1 MAINFLNNQSVT
13 GTLSVSSISNDNSSY
28 TGILVWDGGNLKYR
42 TKSQIRSD
50 IGAGTGS
57 GSVTSVAIS
66 NGGGIG
72 VSGSPIT
79 SNGTITLT
87 NTDKGSSQN
96 IFKNFAVSGQ
106 STVVADSNNDTL
118 TLVAAGGMTITTS
131 GDTITLNSANDND
144 NHYLTSLSFN
154 TSNGILTAAR
164 NGLSSLTVDLDGRY
178 VEVAGDT
185 MTGDLV
191 MDDNSGSSPSIY
203 FYNQANNYARLLMD
217 TSDQFLIKIGS
228 TNEMTMSST
237 ATTFDSSVTAQSL
250 VLSSASDA
258 MITLNQTGTNPEWS
272 YINFQ
277 SDNVRNYYVGQDS
290 SKNFNIYNDNL
301 DIVSISVKY
310 ANNTI
315 NFGGNIVL
323 EGTGR
328 IQGIDTVS
336 SGTDAANKTYVDNA
350 VSGSGSMSS
359 WTLTADSG
367 GSENISNGESVDI
380 AGGTN
385 ITTARSG
392 ATVTI
397 TNGITNLN
405 QLTNGP
411 GFTTFAEPGIF
422 SGGGTPTLASGVT
435 AAEIRSLIGAG
446 TSSSSGVTSVATSG
460 SVNGLTLTGGTIT
473 GVGTITLGGTLTI
486 NNGDWSG
493 TDLAVANGGTGAS
506 NASDARSNLG
516 VVNDTGTPAILSNG
530 STPSLNSGISAAEVR
545 SLIGAGTSSSSGVTS
560 VSSGNSNTI
569 TVGGTATAPTVSANT
584 GAVSGSSSNLATG
597 AQIQTAI
604 NTAITGVLSFQG
616 TWNASSNSPTLTS
629 GSGTPGYYYIVETAG
644 STNLDGIT
652 DWAVGDWAVFSDL
665 ATDAWQKIDNSQ
677 VGNVTGS
684 GANTRI
690 PIWNSS
696 SNLTSD
702 SGLTFNTSTNLLTVG
717 GQVNWSGG
725 HSGESNSAYDNMI
738 TAFSDSG
745 SSTITLTLTQQDGG
759 TLTTSFSNPQ
769 GTTTPS
775 NTQTFTN
782 KSGNISQWTNDSS
795 YITSSSVAIIN
806 GSGTPSLGSGITAA
820 EIRSLIGAG
829 TGSGTMTGFGVSNA
843 VGGSSFTISN
853 GETVSIVG
861 GTNIQSVLNSS
872 DESITLN
879 YNGPLPAI
887 TTDGST
893 PSLASGITA
902 AEVRTL
908 IGAGTGGGSMSSWT
922 IKEGNGTESTSVTNG
937 ETFTI
942 AQGTGIESELT
953 STSSGGTITITNTA
967 PDTGT
972 PAILSNGSTPSLN
985 SGISAAEV
993 RSLIGAGTSSTSGTV
1008 TEVSGEGTVNGLTLT
1023 GTGTGAVTL
1032 TLGGSLS
1039 INNSDWDGTD
1049 LSVANGGTGA
1059 SNAADARTNLGVVN
1073 DTGTPAIL
1081 SNGSS
1086 PSLNSGISAAEIRS
1100 LIGAGTSSTNNY
1112 LSSVSFA
1119 TGTGVLTLNRSGL
1132 SALTVDLDG
1141 RYLELTGGTMDGD
1154 VIFPDNIKALFGTG
1168 SDMEMYYDGSKG
1180 IIDNRLGAMQIRSA
1194 GELSLMKSSS
1204 ETMAT
1209 FAPDGAVT
1217 LNYDNAL
1224 KFETKSDGAKV
1235 TGNLTVTGSIS
1246 GTMSGYLALAGGTM
1260 TGTTNH
1266 GDNVQSIWGASSDLR
1281 IYHSN
1286 TQNNGII
1293 QDSSANGLEIYA
1305 TTDVRIAAGVLGET
1319 YALFTANG
1327 SIELYYDGTKR
1338 FETLNGGTKTT
1349 GAHQVTGNLQVSGSE
1364 IDFESSTNLLLGNGT
1379 QIEVDGDP
1387 GSSGQ
1392 YLKSMGNGNGVQW
1405 ASLPS
1410 STTTQTILFCNFSD
1424 DTSTTS
1430 GLRIP
1435 FNSLNE
1441 TTSNQYYNHFDCP
1454 SSGTIKRIRL
1464 NNTSGSASTSFSIIF
1479 DIWRS
1484 ASGTPTQSSGSISVA
1499 SGGVVEYDPNLSFS
1513 KGDEIQIAYRKSA
1526 TSKYLRGVSASI
1538 IIEFTKI

>member
-28 TGILVWDGGNLKYR
+28 TGILVWDGGVLKYR
-42 TKSQIRSD
+42 TKSQVRSD

-79 SNGTITLT
+79 SSGTITLT

-96 IFKNFAVSGQ
+96 IFKNIAVSGQ

-144 NHYLTSLSFN
+144 NNYLTSLSFN
-154 TSNGILTAAR
+154 TSNGVLTAAR

-203 FYNQANNYARLLMD
+203 FYNASNNYARLLMD
-217 TSDQFLIKIGS
+217 TSDQFLIKIGT

-237 ATTFDSSVTAQSL
+237 ATTFGTSITANSA

-258 MITLNQTGTNPEWS
+258 MLTLNQTGTDTGWS

-277 SDNVRNYYVGQDS
+277 TNNVRNYYVGQDS
-290 SKNFNIYNDNL
+290 DKNWEVYNDNL
-301 DIVSISVKY
+301 DVVAISVKY
-310 ANNTI
+310 AT
-315 NFGGNIVL
+315 NFVNIGGDLTVEGGDIIL
-323 EGTGR
+323 SGTGR

-350 VSGSGSMSS
+350 ISGVPQGTVTGTGVDNRIAIWNGTTAIDSDSDFYVDGDTIYSTNFEASGKVVTTEVEGSSITLDSAGDIVFDADGADIALKDGGTEFGRFTRASSDFVIKSMSS
-359 WTLTADSG
+359 NNDILLKGIDSG
-367 GSENISNGESVDI
+367 TTITALKLDMSDQGWAYFNTGIAVANSGAESTFAGKVTVSGFVAASSLRPTNISSNKIVKFD
-380 AGGTN
+380 GTDLDDS
-385 ITTARSG
+385 IMSDDGT
-392 ATVTI
+392 TVTI
-397 TNGITNLN
+397 DGNLEVKN
-405 QLTNGP
+405 SAPKLLFNNT
-411 GFTTFAEPGIF
+411 A
-422 SGGGTPTLASGVT
+422 GGGLDPTLAADSSNFSISTTSITPLSIALDTGNTTILGSLSASISADSNSTYTGIVVSESGLLKYRT
-435 AAEIRSLIGAG
+435 KAQIRSDIGAG
-446 TSSSSGVTSVATSG
+446 TGDG
-460 SVNGLTLTGGTIT
+460 S
-473 GVGTITLGGTLTI
+473 
-486 NNGDWSG
+486 
-493 TDLAVANGGTGAS
+493 
-506 NASDARSNLG
+506 
-516 VVNDTGTPAILSNG
+516 
-530 STPSLNSGISAAEVR
+530 
-545 SLIGAGTSSSSGVTS
+545 VTS
-560 VSSGNSNTI
+560 VSSGNTNTI
-569 TVGGTATAPTVSANT
+569 TVGGSATAPTISANT
-584 GAVSGSSSNLATG
+584 GAVSSSSSNLATG

-604 NTAITGVLSFQG
+604 NTAVTGVLKYDG
-616 TWNASSNSPTLTS
+616 TWDASTNTPTLTS
-629 GSGTPGYYYIVETAG
+629 GSGTVGEYYIVSVAG

-652 DWAVGDWAVFSDL
+652 DWAVGDWAVFSDQ
-665 ATDAWQKIDNSQ
+665 ATDAWQKIDNTQ

-782 KSGNISQWTNDSS
+782 KSGNISQWTNDSGYTTFAEPGIFS
-795 YITSSSVAIIN
+795 
-806 GSGTPSLGSGITAA
+806 GGGTPTLASGVTAA

-829 TGSGTMTGFGVSNA
+829 TGSGTMTGFGVASA
-843 VGGSSFTISN
+843 VGGSSFTITN

-861 GTNIQSVLNSS
+861 GTNIQSVIDTG

-887 TTDGST
+887 TTNGST

-902 AEVRTL
+902 
-908 IGAGTGGGSMSSWT
+908 S
-922 IKEGNGTESTSVTNG
+922 
-937 ETFTI
+937 
-942 AQGTGIESELT
+942 
-953 STSSGGTITITNTA
+953 
-967 PDTGT
+967 
-972 PAILSNGSTPSLN
+972 
-985 SGISAAEV
+985 EV
-993 RSLIGAGTSSTSGTV
+993 RSLIGAGTGSGTITGVASGAGLQGGSTSGLATLAVDYQGTDNYILATPYGAETPVAADTIAFVDSDNNVHKTTISNLPFSNNSGTV
-1008 TEVSGEGTVNGLTLT
+1008 TEVSGEGTVNGVTLT
-1023 GTGTGAVTL
+1023 GSGTGAVTL

-1039 INNSDWDGTD
+1039 ISNSDWDGTD
-1049 LSVANGGTGA
+1049 LSIANGGTGA
-1059 SNAADARTNLGVVN
+1059 SSASQARTNLGIVN

-1081 SNGSS
+1081 SDGSS
-1086 PSLNSGISAAEIRS
+1086 PSLNTGISAAEIRS

-1112 LSSVSFA
+1112 VSSTSFA

-1141 RYLELTGGTMDGD
+1141 RYLELGGGTMTGD
-1154 VIFPDNIKALFGTG
+1154 IIFNDNVKALYGTG
-1168 SDMEMYYDGSKG
+1168 SDLQIYYDSQKG
-1180 IIDNRLGAMQIRSA
+1180 IIDNRAGAMQIRSVD
-1194 GELSLMKSSS
+1194 ELSIMKGSS

-1209 FAPDGAVT
+1209 FTPDGAVT

-1224 KFETKSDGAKV
+1224 KFETKSTGAKV
-1235 TGNLTVTGSIS
+1235 TGGLVTTDGLTTSGNLSVTG
-1246 GTMSGYLALAGGTM
+1246 
-1260 TGTTNH
+1260 TGT
-1266 GDNVQSIWGASSDLR
+1266 VGALTIS
-1281 IYHSN
+1281 
-1286 TQNNGII
+1286 
-1293 QDSSANGLEIYA
+1293 
-1305 TTDVRIAAGVLGET
+1305 
-1319 YALFTANG
+1319 
-1327 SIELYYDGTKR
+1327 
-1338 FETLNGGTKTT
+1338 NGGTIDAE
-1349 GAHQVTGNLQVSGSE
+1349 GASE
-1364 IDFESSTNLLLGNGT
+1364 FLLGAGT
-1379 QIEVDGDP
+1379 DFQIDGDP
-1387 GSSGQ
+1387 GTSGQ
-1392 YLKSMGNGNGVQW
+1392 YLRSTGSAVEW
-1405 ASLPS
+1405 ASFAT

-1435 FNSLNE
+1435 FNTLNE

-1454 SSGTIKRIRL
+1454 ASGTIKRIRL
-1464 NNTSGSASTSFSIIF
+1464 NNTSGSASTSFSITF

-1484 ASGTPTQSSGSISVA
+1484 ASGTPTQSSSAISVN
-1499 SGGVVEYDPNLSFS
+1499 SGTVEYDPNLTFS

-1526 TSKYLRGVSASI
+1526 TGKYLRGVSASI